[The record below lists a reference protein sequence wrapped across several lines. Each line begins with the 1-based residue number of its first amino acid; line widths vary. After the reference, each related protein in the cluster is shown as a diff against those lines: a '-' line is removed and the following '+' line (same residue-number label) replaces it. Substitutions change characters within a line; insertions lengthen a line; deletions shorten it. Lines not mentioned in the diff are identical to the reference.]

1 MGIVWRKGLPL
12 EDMEFFR
19 FDPTGLPCLGVLA
32 VGGRALRGDLAPR
45 D

>member
-19 FDPTGLPCLGVLA
+19 FDPTGLRLGVLA